1 MYDGGL
7 HEDLSRKN
15 MTLEIALVIMRVE
28 CHPELS
34 GVFVHCCAL
43 LTPTSHR
50 WRSPPL
56 YTRPSGPPLLE
67 EKSCTRES

>member
-50 WRSPPL
+50 
-56 YTRPSGPPLLE
+56 
-67 EKSCTRES
+67 